1 MNNDS
6 AASDDKIAAPYDRV
20 IRETRQT
27 YGDVIDEER
36 VMRVASDAV
45 DELVLRQ
52 GARVTNFV
60 PVLAM
65 RMVRDTI
72 TATAS
77 ASEDAEPVPTT

>member
-1 MNNDS
+1 MNNHS
-6 AASDDKIAAPYDRV
+6 AASDDKIAALYDRV

-72 TATAS
+72 TAS
-77 ASEDAEPVPTT
+77 ASEDAEPLPTT